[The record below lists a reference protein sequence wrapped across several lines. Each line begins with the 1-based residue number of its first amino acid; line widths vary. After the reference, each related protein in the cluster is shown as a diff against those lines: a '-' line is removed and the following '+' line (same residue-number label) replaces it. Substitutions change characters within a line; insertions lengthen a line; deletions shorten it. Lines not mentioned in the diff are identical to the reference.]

1 MKVETVPADAEDL
14 LSWHGVMEAIE
25 VGHRLPR
32 ARVADTVLQRE
43 QDTLLVRSAWIEG
56 LGLATK
62 IATIFPGNVGEP
74 TVNGGVSLYSDL
86 DGMLEAHVDFHLVT
100 KWKTA
105 GDSVLAAAR
114 LARPDPDLIL
124 IVGAGAVAASL
135 LEAYAAV
142 FPGAAFVLWNR
153 TADRA
158 RQLADR
164 HPGTTVAPDLASA
177 VTAADIV
184 ACATMTGSPI
194 IAGKWLR
201 PGQHLDLIGA
211 YRPDMREA
219 DDEAVRRSRV
229 FVDSRATT
237 LDHIGELSDPIERG
251 VIAPESVV
259 ADFYEL
265 SSDQFTRGSEDEIT
279 LFKNGGG
286 AHLDLMVARYI
297 LDRWRGRSSQE
308 V

>member
-1 MKVETVPADAEDL
+1 MKVETVPAEAEDL

-43 QDTLLVRSAWIEG
+43 QDTLLVRSAWIGG

-62 IATIFPGNVGEP
+62 IATIFPGNVDEP

-86 DGMLEAHVDFHLVT
+86 DGTLQAHVDFHLVT

-105 GDSVLAAAR
+105 GDSVLAATR

-135 LEAYAAV
+135 RGAYAAV

-158 RQLADR
+158 RQLADL

-184 ACATMTGSPI
+184 ACATMTDSPI
-194 IAGKWLR
+194 IAGEWLR

-251 VIAPESVV
+251 VISPESVV

-265 SSDQFTRGSEDEIT
+265 NSGHFTRGSEDEIT

-297 LDRWRGRSSQE
+297 VDRWRDRSSQE